1 MGIGELLIV
10 HNPNFKDIKT
20 KETAKLQLMFLL
32 STFRIY
38 LPNLQHTPQ
47 IIIQGI
53 ATY

>member
-10 HNPNFKDIKT
+10 HNPHFKDLKT
-20 KETAKLQLMFLL
+20 KETDKLLLMFLL
-32 STFRIY
+32 SMFRIY
-38 LPNLQHTPQ
+38 IPNLQHTPQ

>member
-1 MGIGELLIV
+1 MGIGKLLIV
-10 HNPNFKDIKT
+10 HNPNFKYLKT
-20 KETAKLQLMFLL
+20 KATNKLQLMFVL
-32 STFRIY
+32 STFGIY